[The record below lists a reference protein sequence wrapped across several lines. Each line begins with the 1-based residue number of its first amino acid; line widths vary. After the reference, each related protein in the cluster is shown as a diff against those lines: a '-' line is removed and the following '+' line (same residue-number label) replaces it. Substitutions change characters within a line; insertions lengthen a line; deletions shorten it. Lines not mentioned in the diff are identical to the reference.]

1 MMLVFLLFILPH
13 VAEPLLS
20 NYLQGDSS
28 SRALPVQMDMA
39 SEGGITI
46 CTGQT
51 RTISCRDG
59 ANMAVTNAFWGRI
72 SDKVCPSDD
81 GDPVTDCVGSRDT
94 LPLVKKKC
102 EGKKE
107 CKLSARHRELQN
119 QGSSHCAGVQ
129 KYLVVNYTCEPE
141 SQGVTLC
148 DSVETDLFCRAGW
161 NMELADVFWGRRASA
176 KMCGGDGEIECDA
189 SESASTFLKNKCNGQ
204 NRCHIKADADSLDP
218 KTHSSCNGILK
229 YLMVNYV
236 CKPQESANEEEND
249 EEVKDETSK
258 ELMGMLNKQKNA
270 AAKSSTKKIS
280 KKEEVAEEPTQQH
293 SLIINEDSLSAS
305 HHARQ
310 IVTGEARTQIAES
323 ATTPQKEDKVEL
335 SEPNTVR
342 SILDRAK
349 EVLKTLD
356 YDGSNSN
363 EISKRGGIMRS
374 APSASSRQFVNDTAK
389 AVKQV
394 AALAQTL
401 VKHAEAKAL
410 LKNKNKNLLT
420 SKKDNTKQTPT
431 KRGFVAPEPGQ
442 FGNTP

>member
-1 MMLVFLLFILPH
+1 M
-13 VAEPLLS
+13 
-20 NYLQGDSS
+20 
-28 SRALPVQMDMA
+28 
-39 SEGGITI
+39 
-46 CTGQT
+46 
-51 RTISCRDG
+51 
-59 ANMAVTNAFWGRI
+59 
-72 SDKVCPSDD
+72 
-81 GDPVTDCVGSRDT
+81 
-94 LPLVKKKC
+94 
-102 EGKKE
+102 
-107 CKLSARHRELQN
+107 LQN
-119 QGSSHCAGVQ
+119 PPQHSS
-129 KYLVVNYTCEPE
+129 KT
-141 SQGVTLC
+141 
-148 DSVETDLFCRAGW
+148 
-161 NMELADVFWGRRASA
+161 
-176 KMCGGDGEIECDA
+176 
-189 SESASTFLKNKCNGQ
+189 CNGQ

-310 IVTGEARTQIAES
+310 SVTGEARTQIAES